1 MDTATAALIATATE
15 RGNRQSALAAA
26 IEYGTTRRLVG
37 YMGDRRVEVI
47 AEDGARTVLGAEAS
61 TGRYYI
67 QTATGGVARADMY
80 LSGTAALMAR
90 DVFAAT
96 HAA

>member
-1 MDTATAALIATATE
+1 MDIDTAALLAAATA
-15 RGNRQSALAAA
+15 RGNRQGALVAA
-26 IEYGTTRRLVG
+26 IEYGTVHRLVS

-47 AEDGARTVLGAEAS
+47 DEDGGRTVLGAEAS

-67 QTATGGVARADMY
+67 EITSGGVPCAGMY

-90 DVFAAT
+90 DAFAT
-96 HAA
+96 VHAR